1 MDADA
6 GEIVIQRLVDDVQ
19 SGRIRWVAR
28 VKDLDELQPM
38 TVMQRRAYDAERKR
52 RWRDAKKQR

>member
-1 MDADA
+1 MAANA

-28 VKDLDELQPM
+28 VKDIDEMQPM
-38 TVMQRRAYDAERKR
+38 TLVRRRQWETERKR
-52 RWRDAKKQR
+52 RQRDAKKPR